1 MLKTTFIMERRGRLS
16 MYDYQCMMVKVTNQ
30 LKSVSTVLTTIVVK
44 INASE
49 TILKINPGY
58 KQKHVVILITQ
69 PKQILKRTFSVSQDN
84 CAFR

>member
-16 MYDYQCMMVKVTNQ
+16 MYDYQCMMVKVTSQ

-49 TILKINPGY
+49 TILKTA
-58 KQKHVVILITQ
+58 HSDE
-69 PKQILKRTFSVSQDN
+69 R
-84 CAFR
+84 RHE